1 MGRENVEFLT
11 AARNS
16 ALVSSQVGGLA
27 MTSLTIEERRA
38 VARRVFAALCAHYPE
53 RYVALVEQPGPNPTA
68 TTFVD
73 CGMADHSTVAHA
85 SFSEFAAGERKATEE
100 SFASQRGEARL
111 RGSA

>member
-1 MGRENVEFLT
+1 
-11 AARNS
+11 
-16 ALVSSQVGGLA
+16 

-73 CGMADHSTVAHA
+73 CSMADNSAVAHNP
-85 SFSEFAAGERKATEE
+85 FSEFAASGRT
-100 SFASQRGEARL
+100 SQRGTARFK
-111 RGSA
+111 GSE